1 MIVKDLMNTSVISVL
16 PDDSI
21 SAALSKMKQN
31 RVHQLPVIDKELK
44 GILVL
49 KKIITKDID
58 PSLTKVG
65 SLMLP
70 ATVLSPE
77 MDVRGAA
84 EKILLSGFRA
94 LPVVKNDIVIG
105 VLSETD
111 LMRAVG
117 GMNLKYDVDSI
128 RVECDVAS
136 VNDDLG
142 RVKKIMAYKN
152 VSRVPVIKNGR
163 IVGSVESM
171 NLIDILMKKEPM
183 QGGGLLKEKGT
194 KEKISIDKTLVT
206 SVMKDATIVDNK
218 TPITKAAELLAT
230 KEELFVEDSGRFYV
244 ITPKDVTELIA
255 KGEVEGVYVQIA
267 NLGDVDAMTNAKI
280 ENNVTKFVQKMGR
293 IIQNLHSFVV
303 HVERHEK
310 GGRTRYDIRTRLLT
324 PMGLY
329 VSKSTGWKLLDV
341 FQDVMNNLEREI
353 LKKHG
358 KMMKREEAKKA
369 KQMRRE

>member
-1 MIVKDLMNTSVISVL
+1 MIVKDLMNTNIISVL
-16 PDDSI
+16 PGDSI
-21 SAALSKMKQN
+21 SAALSKMKLN

-58 PSLTKVG
+58 PSLTKVE

-77 MDVRGAA
+77 LDVRDAA
-84 EKILLSGFRA
+84 ERILLSGFRA
-94 LPVVKNDIVIG
+94 LPVVKNNRLVG

-111 LMRAVG
+111 LMRAAG
-117 GMNLKYDVDSI
+117 GMNLRHNIDSI
-128 RVECDVAS
+128 RAECDAAS
-136 VNDDLG
+136 IKDDLG
-142 RVKKIMAYKN
+142 KIKKIMAYKN
-152 VSRVPVIKNGR
+152 VSRVPIIENGH
-163 IVGSVESM
+163 IVGSIESM
-171 NLIDILMKKEPM
+171 NLIDIIMRNEPLRV
-183 QGGGLLKEKGT
+183 GGRLKGA
-194 KEKISIDKTLVT
+194 KEKISIDRTPVAGI
-206 SVMKDATIVDNK
+206 MKEAAIVDNK
-218 TPITKAAELLAT
+218 MPITKAAELLAT
-230 KEELFVEDSGRFYV
+230 KEELFVEDAGRFYV

-255 KGEVEGVYVQIA
+255 KGEKEGVYVQIA
-267 NLGDVDAMTNAKI
+267 NLGDIDPVTNAKI
-280 ENNVTKFVQKMGR
+280 ENKVAEFVRKMGR
-293 IIQNLHSFVV
+293 IISNLHSFVV

-329 VSKSTGWKLLDV
+329 VSKSTGWELLNV
-341 FQDVMNNLEREI
+341 FQDAMNNLEREI